1 MEEVQYIENNAIRY
15 TENKLVEDKYF
26 YIEANSSCN
35 GRKF

>member
-1 MEEVQYIENNAIRY
+1 MEEVQYI
-15 TENKLVEDKYF
+15 ENKLVEDKYF